1 MSRDISPVR
10 RETCVRD
17 VLSQHTARSA
27 AVRPLAPSVRST
39 RYLLRVTEFQV
50 TYWRDLPSMVVAR
63 DGDNVTKSPLAS
75 RFQEAI
81 DEAAMR
87 LGETSSDD
95 YLAGWTR
102 GEWIPTEGDGV
113 AVCDRVVAELE
124 EQWPAERVT
133 EYLGDLGP

>member
-1 MSRDISPVR
+1 
-10 RETCVRD
+10 
-17 VLSQHTARSA
+17 
-27 AVRPLAPSVRST
+27 
-39 RYLLRVTEFQV
+39 VTEFQV
-50 TYWRDLPSMVVAR
+50 TYWRDLPSMVVTR

-95 YLAGWTR
+95 YLAGWAR
-102 GEWIPTEGDGV
+102 GEWIEAEGDGV

-124 EQWPAERVT
+124 EQWPAARVT
-133 EYLGDLGP
+133 EYLGDLGPLVPPG